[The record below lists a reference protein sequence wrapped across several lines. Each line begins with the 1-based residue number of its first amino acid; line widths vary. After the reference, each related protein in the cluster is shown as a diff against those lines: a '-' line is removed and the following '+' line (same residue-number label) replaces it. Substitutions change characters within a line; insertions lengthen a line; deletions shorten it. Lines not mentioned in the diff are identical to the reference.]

1 MVKKQDDKV
10 LHDFEGFEVS
20 EALAVVRNAGDGLS
34 EAMHFEPFEVA
45 QGERR
50 FLVLDVTCDD
60 VQFPR
65 VKEGRGAK
73 AKYTGTLARK
83 HIFRA
88 STGVFLDESVVPCC
102 HRGAGRAARGTPR
115 GRTDRQGAGQG
126 YLHVPGR
133 SGG

>member
-1 MVKKQDDKV
+1 
-10 LHDFEGFEVS
+10 EGFEVS

-73 AKYTGTLARK
+73 AKYTGTVARK

-88 STGVFLDESVVPCC
+88 STGVFLDETVV
-102 HRGAGRAARGTPR
+102 RAAIEAQAERLAEHREAERIAKEQAKGIFTFSAADPSE
-115 GRTDRQGAGQG
+115 D
-126 YLHVPGR
+126 
-133 SGG
+133 